1 MSVLLRERGGSQHAF
16 LVIHP
21 GALGDV
27 LQAVPALRA
36 LGSTGSL
43 TFSGQPRLGILLC
56 GLGLVEDTLPFD
68 GLGLEALFTLTA
80 PPPSLVDRLSRFHR
94 VISWFGA
101 RDDVYVEQ
109 LRAISRD
116 CVIAPPQPDE
126 ASPQTV
132 WRHLLATVDAA
143 ARRDLSPVAV
153 PPAWQDAGERAL
165 RSLGVTQARPLVVV
179 QPGAGGRWKLWPVE
193 HQAAVIRQVIR
204 DTAAQVLIHKGPADH
219 EIVETLSRILDDE
232 PLHLIEPE
240 LPLLAAVLRRAAA
253 YLGVDSGVSH
263 LAAAVGARAVILF
276 RPATR
281 DRWEPWSQTARMLTM
296 SDEAEQ
302 VDGVAAALI
311 EGVRARRASRSG
323 AGEG

>member
-1 MSVLLRERGGSQHAF
+1 MSGVLRERGGSQRAI

-36 LGSTGSL
+36 LQSTGSL
-43 TFSGQPRLGILLC
+43 TFSGQPRLGTLLC

-109 LRAISRD
+109 LRAVSRD
-116 CVIAPPQPDE
+116 CVVAPPQPDD
-126 ASPQTV
+126 SSRQTV
-132 WRHLLATVDAA
+132 WRHLLATVDVPVPH
-143 ARRDLSPVAV
+143 DLSPLDV
-153 PPAWQDAGERAL
+153 PLAWQHEAEQAL
-165 RSLGVTQARPLVVV
+165 TDLGAALPRPVLLAH
-179 QPGAGGRWKLWPVE
+179 PGAGGRWKLWPAE
-193 HQAAVIRQVIR
+193 HQAGVIRQVIR
-204 DTAAQVLIHKGPADH
+204 DTGAQVVIHEGPADH
-219 EIVETLSRILDDE
+219 EIVESLSRILDAD
-232 PLHLIEPE
+232 PLRLVEPE
-240 LPLLAAVLRRAAA
+240 LPLLAAVLHCAAA

-281 DRWEPWSQTARMLTM
+281 DRWEPWSQTARVVTM

-302 VDGVAAALI
+302 VDTVAAALI
-311 EGVRARRASRSG
+311 ERVRDAERERVGRR
-323 AGEG
+323 